1 MWLLVWRY
9 LWRSP
14 RPVTRWLLHLSF
26 AGLTL
31 SAWAWLVVASV
42 FNGFSAFLEEV
53 FQRAD
58 PHIRLVGQGLT
69 DSLRQA
75 LEALPEVEAATGI
88 YERIAILRYGGRQA
102 IVRLRLVDER
112 FPQVSRIGTQLL
124 WGENFPLRPKHLLIG
139 AGIAAQLAIA
149 DLEEEALWMYVIP
162 SGRRIAFAGM
172 EGLLKQRVEIQ
183 GIFSVQKEY
192 DESWVIARQ
201 TDWTSV
207 QGTTYD
213 VIELRLKSPE
223 QIIPFMKRFRK
234 TLSPAIEVQDPR
246 RQHEGLYRVLAQEKV
261 LARIGLFFLLLL
273 TLTGVIS
280 TLSVFLLLGR
290 RDWALYQALGSSQ
303 RWVHRLLISI
313 SSMLLLGATVVG
325 LLLGTATVLL
335 QDTFHLVKLRG
346 GEGFLLKHFPVQ
358 LAIEDYLWLVGLL
371 IGVQGILALY
381 LRYQLHQIDLR
392 SSLQGD

>member
-1 MWLLVWRY
+1 MWLLLWRY

-14 RPVTRWLLHLSF
+14 RPVTRWLLRLSF
-26 AGLTL
+26 TGLAL

-58 PHIRLVGQGLT
+58 PHVRLVGQGLT

-75 LEALPEVEAATGI
+75 LEALPEVEAAAGI

-124 WGENFPLRPKHLLIG
+124 WGENLPLRPKSILIG
-139 AGIAAQLAIA
+139 AGIAAQLAIT

-172 EGLLKQRVEIQ
+172 EGLLKQRVDIQ
-183 GIFSVQKEY
+183 GIFSVQREY
-192 DESWVIARQ
+192 DDSWVLARQ
-201 TDWTSV
+201 ADWPSLR
-207 QGTTYD
+207 GGTYD
-213 VIELRLKSPE
+213 IIELHLHDSTQIPPFIKSLK
-223 QIIPFMKRFRK
+223 KA
-234 TLSPAIEVQDPR
+234 LSPGIEVQDPR
-246 RQHEGLYRVLAQEKV
+246 SQHEGLYRVLAQEKV
-261 LARIGLFFLLLL
+261 LARLGLFFLLLL

-280 TLSVFLLLGR
+280 TLSAFLLLGR
-290 RDWALYQALGSSQ
+290 RDWALYQALGGS
-303 RWVHRLLISI
+303 RGWVHKLLGGLSGG
-313 SSMLLLGATVVG
+313 LLLGAAVVG

-346 GEGFLLKHFPVQ
+346 GEGFLLRYFPVQ
-358 LAIEDYLWLVGLL
+358 LAVEDYLWLIGLL
-371 IGVQGILALY
+371 IAVQGALTLY
-381 LRYQLHQIDLR
+381 VRYQLYQIDLR